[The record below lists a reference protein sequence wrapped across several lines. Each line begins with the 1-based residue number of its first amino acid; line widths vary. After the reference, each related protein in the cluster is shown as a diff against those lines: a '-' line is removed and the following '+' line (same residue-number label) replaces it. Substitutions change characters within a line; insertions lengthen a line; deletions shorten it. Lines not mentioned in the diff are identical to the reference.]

1 MRIMYVPLPTSSIR
15 LKHLR
20 LIQQSLTELN
30 NMLSDPSSDD
40 DLRSM
45 AQADIES
52 TISILPK
59 LSSSLK
65 TALIPPHPF
74 AHLPALI
81 EIHPGAGGLEASL
94 FAHELLMA
102 YTSLCTRLSWSHSLT
117 DYTPD
122 DSTPAG
128 TTGLTSAILE
138 VSHPSAYNALRTE
151 AGVHRVQRVPATEK
165 KGRTHTSAVSVLVLP
180 SLPTSPADSSMNYDD
195 PSSDY
200 YIAHGDVRSE
210 TMRASGAGGQHVNKT
225 DSAIRLTHLPTGLVV
240 AMQESRSQHSNRE
253 KAWNVLRAKLAQRR
267 REEREVKMIELRRDI
282 MGGVSRTGREDK
294 IRTYNFSQNRVSDHR
309 CGAESSDLD
318 GVMAGN
324 DSLEGI
330 MDAVREW
337 MTDNEIKIMAA
348 EEEAKA
354 KI

>member
-1 MRIMYVPLPTSSIR
+1 MR
-15 LKHLR
+15 
-20 LIQQSLTELN
+20 SLAE
-30 NMLSDPSSDD
+30 
-40 DLRSM
+40 
-45 AQADIES
+45 ADIAS
-52 TISILPK
+52 TIQITLPK

-81 EIHPGAGGLEASL
+81 EIHPGAGGSEASI
-94 FAHELLMA
+94 FADQLLTA
-102 YTSLCTRLSWSHSLT
+102 YTSLCSRLSWRHSLT

-122 DSTPAG
+122 EGTPAG

-138 VSHPSAYNALRTE
+138 ISHPGAYNVLRTE

-195 PSSDY
+195 PTSDY
-200 YIAHGDVRSE
+200 HIAHGDVRSE

-225 DSAIRLTHLPTGLVV
+225 DSAIRLTHTPTGLVV
-240 AMQESRSQHSNRE
+240 AMQDSRSQHSNRE

-267 REEREVKMIELRRDI
+267 REEREAKMIALRRGI
-282 MGGVSRTGREDK
+282 MGGVARTGREDK
-294 IRTYNFSQNRVSDHR
+294 VRTYNFSQNRVSDHR

-318 GVMAGN
+318 GVMGGGEA
-324 DSLEGI
+324 LEGI
-330 MDAVREW
+330 MDKVREW
-337 MTDNEIKIMAA
+337 MVDNEVMGMAA
-348 EEEAKA
+348 EEEAEAGA
-354 KI
+354 KGRG